1 MTTALLSF
9 FSKLFN
15 PVWLTGPLLD
25 KELRVSSRRR
35 RNYFLRFIYIA
46 LLSIFILS
54 TWYSTLAIRSSG
66 STVYQISRLSQA
78 GKNIITGIVWFQFVV
93 AQIVAIVM
101 LSSSVSDEI
110 RSGTLSVLMT
120 TPINSFQI
128 VTGKLLSKLLQLTLL
143 LAISLPLLAIIRVF
157 GGVPWDYI
165 VASVCITL
173 TAAVLAGALSLLL
186 SMSYRYAHTV
196 ILVAIMAYLVVF
208 GVLPGLFNLLA
219 VKGIFIFDR
228 QVTQSIIAL
237 TNPFWAFAATNAMLL
252 IQSGVPKFFSWP
264 VHCLIML
271 AVTAVLIT
279 ISVCRVRKAA
289 LCEAFGQSGKLWS
302 GRALRRK
309 GSGNIDN
316 TGSQSPAGS
325 SMESLRTIK
334 PVTGQPIVW
343 KEMRKGFVGRGKGD
357 IAISVLL
364 IGTFIITFVLL
375 LFSSKRN
382 IILPHY
388 FVSGFYLVVMI
399 RLAVLSAGSIAAE
412 KEARTWPV
420 LLATP
425 LEDKEIV
432 RGKAIAAFRRN
443 IPLLLLYFVLLCA
456 MYIRLYSLG
465 SLAGSDGL
473 LQILV
478 LLALVASGFMC
489 SVLFVIGSG
498 SYFGVRLK
506 TTTAAVA
513 ATVGLYLVMTYLL
526 CGMFNPLRILLYR
539 MALRRAGPWSYYAMT
554 ITFMLIQAGIGLSL
568 AQRAVRRLRRDIF

>member
-54 TWYSTLAIRSSG
+54 TWYSTLAIRSSA

-78 GKNIITGIVWFQFVV
+78 GKNIITSIVWFQFVV
-93 AQIVAIVM
+93 AQLVAIVM

-186 SMSYRYAHTV
+186 SMIYRYAHTV
-196 ILVAIMAYLVVF
+196 ILVAIMVHLVVF

-302 GRALRRK
+302 RRALIRK

-316 TGSQSPAGS
+316 TCSQSLSGS
-325 SMESLRTIK
+325 IK

-364 IGTFIITFVLL
+364 IGTFIITVVLL

-382 IILPHY
+382 IILPYY

-399 RLAVLSAGSIAAE
+399 RLAALSAGSIAAE
-412 KEARTWPV
+412 KEARTWLV

-478 LLALVASGFMC
+478 LIPLVASGFVC

-506 TTTAAVA
+506 TATAAVA

-526 CGMFNPLRILLYR
+526 CGMFNPFRVLLYR
-539 MALRRAGPWSYYAMT
+539 ALRRAGPWSYYAMT
-554 ITFMLIQAGIGLSL
+554 ITFTLIQAGIGLSL

>member
-1 MTTALLSF
+1 MATALLGF

-15 PVWLTGPLLD
+15 PIWLTGPIFD
-25 KELRVSSRRR
+25 KELRVSSRRK
-35 RNYFLRFIYIA
+35 RNYFLRCGYII
-46 LLSIFILS
+46 LLGVFVLS
-54 TWYSTLAIRSSG
+54 TWYSTVVLRSSG
-66 STVYQISRLSQA
+66 SAVYQISRLSQA
-78 GKNIITGIVWFQFVV
+78 GKNIITSIVWFQFVV
-93 AQIVAIVM
+93 AQLVAIVM

-186 SMSYRYAHTV
+186 SMTYRYAHTV
-196 ILVAIMAYLVVF
+196 ILVAIMVYLVVF

-279 ISVCRVRKAA
+279 ISVWRVRKAA

-325 SMESLRTIK
+325 IK

-343 KEMRKGFVGRGKGD
+343 KEMRKGFVGRSKGD

-364 IGTFIITFVLL
+364 IGTFVTTVVLL

-382 IILPHY
+382 IILPYY

-399 RLAVLSAGSIAAE
+399 RLAVFSAGGIAAE

-465 SLAGSDGL
+465 SLSGSDGL

-478 LLALVASGFMC
+478 SLALVASGIVC

-526 CGMFNPLRILLYR
+526 SGMFNPLRVLLYR
-539 MALRRAGPWSYYAMT
+539 TLRWAGPWSYYAMT
-554 ITFMLIQAGIGLSL
+554 ITFTLIQGGIGLFF
-568 AQRAVRRLRRDIF
+568 AQRAVCRLRRDIF

>member
-15 PVWLTGPLLD
+15 PVWLTGPIFD
-25 KELRVSSRRR
+25 KELRVSSRRK
-35 RNYFLRFIYIA
+35 RNYFLRCGYII
-46 LLSIFILS
+46 LLGVFVLS
-54 TWYSTLAIRSSG
+54 TWYSTVVLRSSG
-66 STVYQISRLSQA
+66 SAVYQISRLSQA
-78 GKNIITGIVWFQFVV
+78 GRQIITAFIWFQFIV
-93 AQIVAIVM
+93 AQLVAIVM

-173 TAAVLAGALSLLL
+173 IAAVLAGALSLLL
-186 SMSYRYAHTV
+186 SMTYRYAHTV
-196 ILVAIMAYLVVF
+196 ILVAIMVYLVVF
-208 GVLPGLFNLLA
+208 GILPGLFNLLA

-237 TNPFWAFAATNAMLL
+237 TNPFWAFAATNARLL
-252 IQSGVPKFFSWP
+252 IRSGVPKFFSWS

-279 ISVCRVRKAA
+279 ISVWRVRKAA

-302 GRALRRK
+302 RRTLIRK

-316 TGSQSPAGS
+316 TCSQSLSGS
-325 SMESLRTIK
+325 IK

-343 KEMRKGFVGRGKGD
+343 KEMRKGFVRRGKGD

-364 IGTFIITFVLL
+364 IGTFIITVVLL

-382 IILPHY
+382 IILPYY

-399 RLAVLSAGSIAAE
+399 RLAALSAGSIAAE

-456 MYIRLYSLG
+456 MYIRLYSFG

-478 LLALVASGFMC
+478 SLALFASGIVC

-506 TTTAAVA
+506 TATAAVA
-513 ATVGLYLVMTYLL
+513 ATVGLYLVMTYLR

-539 MALRRAGPWSYYAMT
+539 TALRRAGPWSYYAMT
-554 ITFMLIQAGIGLSL
+554 ITFTLIQAGIGLSL

>member
-1 MTTALLSF
+1 MATALLGF

-15 PVWLTGPLLD
+15 PIWLTGPIFD
-25 KELRVSSRRR
+25 KELRVSSRRK
-35 RNYFLRFIYIA
+35 RNFSLRCGYII
-46 LLSIFILS
+46 LLGVFVLS
-54 TWYSTLAIRSSG
+54 TWYSTVVLRSSG
-66 STVYQISRLSQA
+66 SAVYQISRLSQA
-78 GKNIITGIVWFQFVV
+78 GKNIITSIVWFQFVV
-93 AQIVAIVM
+93 AQLVAIVM

-186 SMSYRYAHTV
+186 SMTYRYAHTV
-196 ILVAIMAYLVVF
+196 ILVAIMVYLVVF

-252 IQSGVPKFFSWP
+252 IRSGVPKFFSWP

-279 ISVCRVRKAA
+279 ISVWRVRKAA

-325 SMESLRTIK
+325 IK

-364 IGTFIITFVLL
+364 IGTFVTTVVLL

-382 IILPHY
+382 IILPYY

-399 RLAVLSAGSIAAE
+399 RLAVFSAGGIAAE

-478 LLALVASGFMC
+478 SLALVASGIVC

-513 ATVGLYLVMTYLL
+513 ATAGLYLVMNGPFVGMYRLL
-526 CGMFNPLRILLYR
+526 TLVLYR
-539 MALRRAGPWSYYAMT
+539 VLFSSISQSPGSAVWIHFATSIIFAL
-554 ITFMLIQAGIGLSL
+554 FQAGIGLFF
-568 AQRAVRRLRRDIF
+568 AQRAVRRLRRHIF

>member
-1 MTTALLSF
+1 MATALLGF

-15 PVWLTGPLLD
+15 PIWLTGPIFD
-25 KELRVSSRRR
+25 KELRVSSRRK
-35 RNYFLRFIYIA
+35 RNYFLRCGYII
-46 LLSIFILS
+46 LLGVFVLS
-54 TWYSTLAIRSSG
+54 TWYSTVVLRSSG
-66 STVYQISRLSQA
+66 SAVYQISRLSQA
-78 GKNIITGIVWFQFVV
+78 GKNIITSIVWFQFVV
-93 AQIVAIVM
+93 AQLVAIVM

-186 SMSYRYAHTV
+186 SMTYRYAHTV
-196 ILVAIMAYLVVF
+196 ILVAIMVYLVVF

-252 IQSGVPKFFSWP
+252 IRSGVPKFFSWP

-279 ISVCRVRKAA
+279 ISVWRVRKAA

-325 SMESLRTIK
+325 IK

-364 IGTFIITFVLL
+364 IGTFVTTVVLL
-375 LFSSKRN
+375 LFSSTRN
-382 IILPHY
+382 IILPYY

-399 RLAVLSAGSIAAE
+399 RLAVFSAGGIAAE

-478 LLALVASGFMC
+478 SLALVVSGIVC

-513 ATVGLYLVMTYLL
+513 ATAGLYLVMNGPFVGMYRLL
-526 CGMFNPLRILLYR
+526 TLVLYR
-539 MALRRAGPWSYYAMT
+539 VLFSSISQSPGSAVWIRFATSIIFAL
-554 ITFMLIQAGIGLSL
+554 FQAGIGLFF
-568 AQRAVRRLRRDIF
+568 ARCAVRRLRRDIF